1 MTEADLLRCELLVL
15 RHWRRDEAA
24 ARELTELFQ
33 APILYY
39 LRRLLRSEADAWDV
53 AQETWL
59 AAFRSLSTLRD
70 RRTFPAFL
78 YRIAR
83 NKAITHLRQRRA
95 ADAALME
102 RAEWYLEGEEIV
114 DGEEGDF
121 STADAASVHRALDE
135 LSLPHRE
142 VLTLFFLKDL
152 SIKQISEIV
161 GSPEGTV
168 KSRLFHAK
176 RALRLVLQEET

>member
-15 RHWRRDEAA
+15 RHRRGDAA
-24 ARELTELFQ
+24 AAQELAELFQ
-33 APILYY
+33 APMLYY
-39 LRRLLRSEADAWDV
+39 LRRLLKSEADAWDV

-102 RAEWYLEGEEIV
+102 SAERYLESEEIA
-114 DGEEGDF
+114 DGEEQGF
-121 STADAASVHRALDE
+121 STADAVKVHRALDD

-161 GSPEGTV
+161 GSPEGTI

-176 RALRLVLQEET
+176 RALRHMLKEET